1 MLYSIA
7 CRRCLTNP
15 ATRFVARRWKIGSN
29 ATETLIMKN
38 LFAFI
43 GLCVVLKKGYEL
55 YTEYTDLKH
64 EQRQRA
70 DF

>member
-1 MLYSIA
+1 M
-7 CRRCLTNP
+7 
-15 ATRFVARRWKIGSN
+15 GSN
-29 ATETLIMKN
+29 ASENLTMKN

-55 YTEYTDLKH
+55 YAEYTDLKR

-70 DF
+70 DS